1 MSGDCKRTSLAVM
14 TLFAAMTVSNAARA
28 QEVPAPLESPSVIPQ
43 GVPPA
48 APAPAPPPAAPVPP
62 PAVTVVAPAADEP
75 RAGSDFDV
83 EQRRWAVGYAGVSLI
98 PDGAGS
104 QTVPALGLRYWSSP
118 SVGVDVALGIGW
130 TGGSSESAGQSMDK
144 NSVFGI
150 IAQGGVPLVLSAHRH
165 VTFQVIP
172 YLTVAYGKTSTGTG
186 TSEIDFDGLRFDVG
200 ARAGFELFFGFIG
213 IPELALSATV
223 GAQFE
228 YLRNSQSSNGVTAND
243 TTYSIST
250 TVQNNPWDIFAGNV
264 AARYYF

>member
-1 MSGDCKRTSLAVM
+1 MTLSMSGDCKRTSLAVM
-14 TLFAAMTVSNAARA
+14 TLVAAMTVSNAVRA
-28 QEVPAPLESPSVIPQ
+28 QEVPAPLDAPPVVPQ
-43 GVPPA
+43 GLPPA
-48 APAPAPPPAAPVPP
+48 PPAAPVSP
-62 PAVTVVAPAADEP
+62 PAATVVAPAVYEP
-75 RAGSDFDV
+75 RAESDFDV
-83 EQRRWAVGYAGVSLI
+83 EQRRWAVGYAGVSLV
-98 PDGAGS
+98 PDGNGS
-104 QTVPALGLRYWSSP
+104 LTVPALGLRYWSSP

-130 TGGSSESAGQSMDK
+130 TGGSSESAGVSMDK

-228 YLRNSQSSNGVTAND
+228 YLRNSQSSNGVSAND
-243 TTYSIST
+243 TTYAIST

>member
-1 MSGDCKRTSLAVM
+1 M
-14 TLFAAMTVSNAARA
+14 TLVAAMTVSNASRA
-28 QEVPAPLESPSVIPQ
+28 QEVPAPLDAPSVIPQ
-43 GVPPA
+43 GVPPEPA
-48 APAPAPPPAAPVPP
+48 APPAPPAAPAPP
-62 PAVTVVAPAADEP
+62 PAVTVVAPPVDEP

-83 EQRRWAVGYAGVSLI
+83 ELRRWAVGYAGVSLI

-104 QTVPALGLRYWSSP
+104 LTAPALDLRYWSSP
-118 SVGVDVALGIGW
+118 SVGVDVALGIAW

-150 IAQGGVPLVLSAHRH
+150 IAQGGIPLVLSAHRH

-228 YLRNSQSSNGVTAND
+228 YLRNSQSSNGVSAND
-243 TTYSIST
+243 STYSIST